1 MNGLVR
7 RVALAVAW
15 VAVAAVIALGAAGLV
30 AAMAHQPGTASRPEL
45 TWTADQAAG
54 RALEAARTELDALTE
69 DVRDLGV
76 LGRGALAALVGS
88 DAATLAQAVTEGQ
101 ALAGAIDARTT
112 AIREALALVPGTGP
126 DETIRLSPAV
136 LERRDVLRDAL
147 DATQG
152 LSAGWARLAA
162 GALTATRVS
171 TLLTDHDAVAGEAAE
186 IGRSGAYAEALVR
199 LEDAE
204 AMIVEAR
211 TLRDGLANTVDVST
225 LTQWLD
231 RNAEY
236 DAAIR
241 TLYEALVASDGRVTD
256 EVRAA
261 FAAERTARNNL
272 PTDTRGLVVILS
284 EIARGGLNQAVIGIE
299 QARGDLEAALGRLAE
314 PTPGTEA
321 SPAP

>member
-15 VAVAAVIALGAAGLV
+15 LAIAALISLGAAGLV

-45 TWTADQAAG
+45 TWTAD
-54 RALEAARTELDALTE
+54 RAIEPGLDAAEAELATLTE
-69 DVRDLGV
+69 EVRDLGV
-76 LGRGALAALVGS
+76 LGRGALAALVGR
-88 DAATLAQAVTEGQ
+88 DAATLAQTVAEGQ
-101 ALAGAIDARTT
+101 TLAAAIDARTV
-112 AIREALALVPGTGP
+112 AIRESLAVLPGTGP
-126 DETIRLSPAV
+126 DEAIRLSPTV
-136 LERRDVLRDAL
+136 LERRDILLGAL

-152 LSAGWARLAA
+152 LSAGWSRLAS

-171 TLLTDHDAVAGEAAE
+171 TLLTDHDTVTGEAAE

-199 LEDAE
+199 LEDAD
-204 AMIVEAR
+204 AMIIEAR

-241 TLYEALVASDGRVTD
+241 TLYEALVATEGRVTD

-272 PTDTRGLVVILS
+272 PPDTRGLVVILS

-314 PTPGTEA
+314 PAPGTEA